1 MAEVGLKILP
11 TADGNFLLLG
21 STESLGSGLR
31 DIHLIKID
39 SDGNQIWEK
48 TYGGALDDKPAGIIE
63 TSSSEFCIVGTEES
77 FGSGGRDLY
86 LVWVDQSGTLIQEAS
101 FGGSGSDGGTELI
114 ETETGDLMVFGYT
127 DNYGA
132 VNRDF
137 YLMKLNSNGDS
148 LWAGLYG
155 GSGYEESHDLLR
167 SANGDLLLVGHS
179 ASTDPLH
186 NMYCVKVDAN
196 GNQIWEKNF
205 GGPDHDGAHAAMIN
219 SDGNYVIVGR
229 SVSFGINN
237 GRKIYLT
244 SCSPEGTTISEIA
257 IGSSGDDWA
266 QDILENESF
275 YFIAGQTDSPDLGD
289 DDFYLVKL
297 AK

>member
-1 MAEVGLKILP
+1 
-11 TADGNFLLLG
+11 
-21 STESLGSGLR
+21 
-31 DIHLIKID
+31 
-39 SDGNQIWEK
+39 
-48 TYGGALDDKPAGIIE
+48 
-63 TSSSEFCIVGTEES
+63 
-77 FGSGGRDLY
+77 
-86 LVWVDQSGTLIQEAS
+86 
-101 FGGSGSDGGTELI
+101 
-114 ETETGDLMVFGYT
+114 
-127 DNYGA
+127 
-132 VNRDF
+132 
-137 YLMKLNSNGDS
+137 
-148 LWAGLYG
+148 
-155 GSGYEESHDLLR
+155 
-167 SANGDLLLVGHS
+167 
-179 ASTDPLH
+179 
-186 NMYCVKVDAN
+186 
-196 GNQIWEKNF
+196 KNF